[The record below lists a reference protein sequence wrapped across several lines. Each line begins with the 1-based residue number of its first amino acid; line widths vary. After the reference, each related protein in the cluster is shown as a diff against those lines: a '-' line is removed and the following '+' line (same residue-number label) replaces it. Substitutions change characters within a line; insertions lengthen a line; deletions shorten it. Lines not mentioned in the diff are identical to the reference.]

1 MRLLLIHA
9 DHFEYEVKNEAVK
22 EPEPVLESNRKDVMD
37 DVLVAF
43 CTVEKADEKN
53 PDQIAAKAAESIKE
67 VAGWVKTKSI
77 MVYPYAHLSSN
88 LGSKEYAIPLLQR
101 LGSSLQDEGY
111 NVKRSPFGWY
121 KSFEIRC
128 KGHPLSELSRTIV
141 IEEATKEAV
150 PVKTEY
156 KILSLDGKIYEPDAY
171 PFKPN
176 EKEFKALVEK
186 EALKIGLAGG
196 EPRLIDYC
204 KKFGIEWEPYSDVG
218 HMRYGPEATLIFEL
232 IGDYSWQVAN
242 SFGIPVLQVRGTNMF
257 DLSVKAVKEHANLFG
272 ARLYEVKVDEKAF
285 VMRYAACHQQFAMV
299 KDWAL
304 SYRNVPFGTFEVA
317 DSYRLEQSGELLLC
331 FRVRKLHMPDLH
343 IYCKNLDEAK
353 EMSMKVHKKIYQE
366 IRKLDRDYVSIYNTT
381 KSFFEKHREFFD
393 ELIKV
398 ERKPILL
405 NFVPDGIY
413 YWVINVE
420 YTVIDELERPREIAT
435 FQIDMGN
442 AERFGI
448 AYTDRDGAKRC
459 PPIIHTALLGTVERY
474 LFTVLDKASKME
486 ERGKKPMLP
495 VWLSPVQVRIIPIKK
510 RQIPLAK
517 KLLAEL
523 ERASIRVDVDDREE
537 SLSKR
542 IRDAEISWIP
552 YILVLG
558 EREMRS
564 KKFPVRVRAKDG
576 QIKMNIKTLTQAIS
590 KETAGYSYRALTIP
604 RLVSERPGYKAI

>member
-9 DHFEYEVKNEAVK
+9 DHFEYDVKSEAVK
-22 EPEPVLESNRKDVMD
+22 EPEPVHESNRKGALD

-53 PDQIAAKAAESIKE
+53 PDQIAEKAAESIKE

-77 MVYPYAHLSSN
+77 MVYPYAHLSSE

-101 LGSSLQDEGY
+101 LSSSLQEEGY
-111 NVKRSPFGWY
+111 NVERSPFGWY

-141 IEEATKEAV
+141 FEEARKEPV

-156 KILSLDGKIYEPDAY
+156 KILSLDGKLYEPDAY

-218 HMRYGPEATLIFEL
+218 HMRYGPEATLIFDL

-242 SFGIPVLQVRGTNMF
+242 SFDIPVLQVRGTNMF
-257 DLSVKAVKEHANLFG
+257 DLSVKAVKEHADLFG
-272 ARLYEVKVDEKAF
+272 ARLYEVKVDEKRF
-285 VMRYAACHQQFAMV
+285 VMRYAACHQQFAMM

-343 IYCKNLDEAK
+343 IYCKDLKESK
-353 EMSMKVHKKIYQE
+353 EMSMKVHEKIYQE
-366 IRKLDRDYVSIYNTT
+366 IRKLNRDYVSIYNTT
-381 KSFFEKHREFFD
+381 KSFFEKNREFFD
-393 ELIKV
+393 ELMKV

-435 FQIDMGN
+435 FQIDIGN

-448 AYTDRDGAKRC
+448 AYTDKNGVKRH

-474 LFTVLDKASKME
+474 LFTVLDKASEME

-510 RQIPLAK
+510 RQLALAK
-517 KLLAEL
+517 KLLAQL
-523 ERASIRVDVDDREE
+523 ERANIRADIDDRED
-537 SLSKR
+537 SLSKKV
-542 IRDAEISWIP
+542 RDAEISWIP

-558 EREMRS
+558 EKEMRS
-564 KKFPVRVRAKDG
+564 KNFPVRVRAEDR
-576 QIKMNIKTLTQAIS
+576 QIKMRVRKLIGAFI
-590 KETAGYSYRALTIP
+590 KETAGYPYRSLTIP